1 MDKVER
7 MMKASVAGLVPAMDV
22 GISAMGMQ
30 PSYAGVGQT
39 AIGDRAVT
47 INVNPSEPID
57 YELLANKV
65 ARKVTEGW

>member
-1 MDKVER
+1 MR
-7 MMKASVAGLVPAMDV
+7 TTMAGLVPAMDV
-22 GISAMGMQ
+22 GISGLGLQ
-30 PSYAGVGQT
+30 SVYAGVGQKAAT
-39 AIGDRAVT
+39 EQLVT